1 MKHWIEFLDKKTH
14 DTKRLGK
21 IANSLLFE
29 KQQKEIELK
38 GLEETI
44 NDMET
49 KILDK
54 LKAFYNIEKKMI
66 TAIFEAIEKAEKW
79 NSTPTLEIKNPNK
92 KE

>member
-1 MKHWIEFLDKKTH
+1 MKHWIEFLDKRTH

-38 GLEETI
+38 GLEETMSI
-44 NDMET
+44 VQLE
-49 KILDK
+49 ILDK
-54 LKAFYNIEKKMI
+54 LKPLYSTEKSMILATIEAKV
-66 TAIFEAIEKAEKW
+66 KADKW
-79 NSTPTLEIKNPNK
+79 NATPTTELQNPNK